1 MDIQRLKEERSQPGK
16 RPWRPSTFARISSI
30 VRAYGLDESFLR
42 TLDAPP
48 EDLAAYGLG
57 LAGGKVK
64 TSLELPLFGLA
75 TEADY
80 HLAMCIIKKIYNPY
94 LDYVQ
99 DPEEILLCGPLFLC
113 QPHLGPDELSR
124 FHFADLLR
132 RESAPVSQEFRR
144 D

>member
-1 MDIQRLKEERSQPGK
+1 MDIQRLKQERSQPGK
-16 RPWRPSTFARISSI
+16 RPWRPSTFTRISSI

-75 TEADY
+75 TEAEY
-80 HLAMCIIKKIYNPY
+80 QLTMSIIRKINHPY
-94 LDYVQ
+94 LNYVQ
-99 DPEEILLCGPLFLC
+99 DPEEILLCGPLFRR

-124 FHFADLLR
+124 CHFADLLQ
-132 RESAPVSQEFRR
+132 RESAPTNNRAGS
-144 D
+144 